1 MPSAYK
7 WRPLPAGAL
16 GRSSNPETIRRNE
29 HRANLTPLETA
40 FERAR
45 ANRGNRLKQR
55 RVFARSFPDYL
66 ALADDIKAEVD
77 QEMVVE
83 ENEVLEQER
92 RAILAD
98 WRQYYPN
105 QFDKHGLPLTNPP
118 IPIEV
123 PTPPGSPLASP
134 NRSPKV
140 RPAARM
146 KNLVERV
153 TKRPRSHTTGSPS
166 FPRTNTTSS
175 MSSPSFSPPSSS
187 PPAPLQP
194 SPPRVGLRERTRLF
208 QARTVE
214 GIRNAAPLLSRR
226 SSESESVPLS
236 RTSTLGST
244 STVQEPASKWTRLRI
259 GLRRKGSDVSFVQP
273 SMLS

>member
-16 GRSSNPETIRRNE
+16 GHSSNPETIRRNE

-92 RAILAD
+92 RAILAE

-105 QFDKHGLPLTNPP
+105 QFDKHGLPLANPP

-166 FPRTNTTSS
+166 FPRTPS
-175 MSSPSFSPPSSS
+175 MPSPTFPPASSS
-187 PPAPLQP
+187 PPVPLQP
-194 SPPRVGLRERTRLF
+194 SPPHVSLRERTHQF

-214 GIRNAAPLLSRR
+214 GIRNVAPLLSRR
-226 SSESESVPLS
+226 SSASGSVPLS
-236 RTSTLGST
+236 
-244 STVQEPASKWTRLRI
+244 
-259 GLRRKGSDVSFVQP
+259 
-273 SMLS
+273 

>member
-45 ANRGNRLKQR
+45 ANRGNRLKQH

-105 QFDKHGLPLTNPP
+105 QFDQHGLPLPNPP

-146 KNLVERV
+146 KNLLERV

-175 MSSPSFSPPSSS
+175 MSSPSFPPPSSS

-226 SSESESVPLS
+226 SSASESVPLS
-236 RTSTLGST
+236 RTSTLGSA
-244 STVQEPASKWTRLRI
+244 STVQEPASKRTRLRI
-259 GLRRKGSDVSFVQP
+259 GLGRKSSDVSFAQP